1 MNKVQLNKF
10 VVKAVLFGLPVFIL
24 FEILFRLGF
33 APIVTSSDL
42 FDAKMRHIK
51 KQQVKQVNL
60 MAIGSSI
67 TLYELKSDLV
77 TQNLDTSYY
86 NFASWGTQITDMKL
100 MLAKFIPEHQP
111 KYVIICASLG
121 EFMSLP
127 NSTYSNYLNTPTFIR
142 NNLPEL
148 FYLKN
153 YNSIHQII
161 WRKYFEYPICFDVQG
176 GALLTVKPKDINRKI
191 WDAHDEFPT
200 RHTQSNYNGLDSL
213 AVWLKQQNIKFI
225 FIQAPIKKSFANTVY
240 YQQQINMHFEKCRSI
255 IESRG
260 GIYLNYYNTT
270 IFTDSLFVDQYH
282 LQNAGA
288 IIFTKKI
295 VADLKK
301 VIK

>member
-1 MNKVQLNKF
+1 M
-10 VVKAVLFGLPVFIL
+10 LFALPVFIL
-24 FEILFRLGF
+24 FGMLFRLGF
-33 APIVTSSDL
+33 APIVTNSDL
-42 FDAKMRHIK
+42 FDAKMQHIK
-51 KQQVKQVNL
+51 KLHIKQVNL

-100 MLAKFIPEHQP
+100 MLAKFIPEHRP
-111 KYVIICASLG
+111 KYVIMCASLG
-121 EFMSLP
+121 EFMSPP

-142 NNLPEL
+142 DHLPEF

-161 WRKYFEYPICFDVQG
+161 WRKYFEYPINFDAWG
-176 GALLTVKPKDINRKI
+176 GASLTVKPTDINRKMR
-191 WDAHDEFPT
+191 DAHDVFPT
-200 RHTQSNYNGLDSL
+200 RYTQSNYNGLDSL
-213 AVWLKQQNIKFI
+213 AVWLKQQGIKFI
-225 FIQAPIKKSFANTVY
+225 FIQAPIKKSYANTDY
-240 YQQQINMHFEKCRSI
+240 YQQRINTHFDKCRSI

-288 IIFTKKI
+288 IIFTKEI

>member
-1 MNKVQLNKF
+1 MNKGLLNKF
-10 VVKAVLFGLPVFIL
+10 VIKAMLFVLPVFVLFG
-24 FEILFRLGF
+24 ILFRFGF
-33 APIVTSSDL
+33 APVVTSSGL

-51 KQQVKQVNL
+51 KQQVKQVNV

-77 TQNLDTSYY
+77 TKNLDTSYY
-86 NFASWGTQITDMKL
+86 NFASWGIQINDILL
-100 MLAKFIPEHQP
+100 MLHKFIPEHRP
-111 KYVIICASLG
+111 KYVIMCASLG
-121 EFMSLP
+121 EFMSPP

-142 NNLPEL
+142 NNLPEF

-161 WRKYFEYPICFDVQG
+161 WRKYFEYPINFDAWG
-176 GALLTVKPKDINRKI
+176 GASLTVKPKEINHKM
-191 WDAHDEFPT
+191 WDAHDVFPT
-200 RHTQSNYNGLDSL
+200 RYTQSNYKGLDSL
-213 AVWLKQQNIKFI
+213 AVWLKQQGIKFI
-225 FIQAPIKKSFANTVY
+225 FIQAPIKKSYANTAY
-240 YQQQINMHFEKCRSI
+240 YQQRINTHFDKCRSI
-255 IESRG
+255 IENRG
-260 GIYLNYYNTT
+260 GIYLNYHSTT

-288 IIFTKKI
+288 IVFTKEI

>member
-1 MNKVQLNKF
+1 MNKGQLNKF

-24 FEILFRLGF
+24 FGILFRLGF

-42 FDAKMRHIK
+42 FDAKMRLIK
-51 KQQVKQVNL
+51 TQYVKQVNL

-77 TQNLDTSYY
+77 IQNLDTSYY
-86 NFASWGTQITDMKL
+86 NFASWGTQITDIKL
-100 MLAKFIPEHQP
+100 MLAKFIPEHRP
-111 KYVIICASLG
+111 KYVIMCASLG
-121 EFMSLP
+121 EFMSPP

-142 NNLPEL
+142 NNLPEF

-161 WRKYFEYPICFDVQG
+161 WRKYFEYPINFDAWG
-176 GALLTVKPKDINRKI
+176 GASLTVKPKDINRKM
-191 WDAHDEFPT
+191 WDAHEVFPT
-200 RHTQSNYNGLDSL
+200 RYTQSNYNALDSL

-225 FIQAPIKKSFANTVY
+225 FAQAPIKKSYANTVY
-240 YQQQINMHFEKCRSI
+240 YQQQINSHFDKCRSI

-270 IFTDSLFVDQYH
+270 VFTDSLFVDQYH

-288 IIFTKKI
+288 IIFTKEI
-295 VADLKK
+295 ITDLKK

>member
-1 MNKVQLNKF
+1 MLF
-10 VVKAVLFGLPVFIL
+10 VLPVFVLFGIL
-24 FEILFRLGF
+24 LRLGF
-33 APIVTSSDL
+33 APIVTSSGL

-51 KQQVKQVNL
+51 KQHVKQVNL

-77 TQNLDTSYY
+77 TQSLDTSYY
-86 NFASWGTQITDMKL
+86 NFASWGIQINDMRL
-100 MLAKFIPEHQP
+100 MLYKFIPEHRP

-121 EFMSLP
+121 EFMSPP
-127 NSTYSNYLNTPTFIR
+127 NPTYLNYLNTPGFIR

-161 WRKYFEYPICFDVQG
+161 WRKYFEYPISFDVQG
-176 GALLTVKPKDINRKI
+176 GASLTVKPKDINRKM

-200 RHTQSNYNGLDSL
+200 KYTQSNYNGLDSL

-225 FIQAPIKKSFANTVY
+225 FVQAPIKKSYANTAY
-240 YQQQINMHFEKCRSI
+240 YQQRINTHFDKCRSI

-260 GIYLNYYNTT
+260 GIYLNYYDTT

-288 IIFTKKI
+288 IVFTKEI

>member
-1 MNKVQLNKF
+1 M
-10 VVKAVLFGLPVFIL
+10 LFALPVFIL
-24 FEILFRLGF
+24 FGILFRLGF

-51 KQQVKQVNL
+51 KQHVKQVNL

-100 MLAKFIPEHQP
+100 MLAKFIPEHHP
-111 KYVIICASLG
+111 KYVIMCASLG
-121 EFMSLP
+121 EFMSPP

-142 NNLPEL
+142 NNLPGF

-161 WRKYFEYPICFDVQG
+161 WRKYFEYPINFDAWG
-176 GALLTVKPKDINRKI
+176 GASLTVKPQNINHKT
-191 WDAHDEFPT
+191 WDAHDVFPT
-200 RHTQSNYNGLDSL
+200 RYTQSNYNGLDSL

-225 FIQAPIKKSFANTVY
+225 FIQAPIKKSYANTVY
-240 YQQQINMHFEKCRSI
+240 YQQRINTHFDKCRSI

-270 IFTDSLFVDQYH
+270 VFTDSLFVDQFH

-288 IIFTKKI
+288 IVFTKEI
-295 VADLKK
+295 IADLKE

>member
-1 MNKVQLNKF
+1 MNKGQLNKF
-10 VVKAVLFGLPVFIL
+10 VIKTVLFALPVFIL

-33 APIVTSSDL
+33 APIVTNSDL
-42 FDAKMRHIK
+42 FDAKMQHIK
-51 KQQVKQVNL
+51 KLHIKQVNL

-86 NFASWGTQITDMKL
+86 NFASWGIQINDILL
-100 MLAKFIPEHQP
+100 MLHKFIPGHQP
-111 KYVIICASLG
+111 KYVIMCASLG
-121 EFMSLP
+121 EFMSPP
-127 NSTYSNYLNTPTFIR
+127 NSTYANYLNTPTFIR
-142 NNLPEL
+142 DNLPEF

-161 WRKYFEYPICFDVQG
+161 WRKYFEYPINFDAWG
-176 GALLTVKPKDINRKI
+176 GASLTVKPTDINREMR
-191 WDAHDEFPT
+191 DAHDEFPT

-213 AVWLKQQNIKFI
+213 AVWLKQQGIKFI
-225 FIQAPIKKSFANTVY
+225 FIQAPIKKSYANTDY
-240 YQQQINMHFEKCRSI
+240 YQQRINTHFDKCRSI

-288 IIFTKKI
+288 IIFTKEI